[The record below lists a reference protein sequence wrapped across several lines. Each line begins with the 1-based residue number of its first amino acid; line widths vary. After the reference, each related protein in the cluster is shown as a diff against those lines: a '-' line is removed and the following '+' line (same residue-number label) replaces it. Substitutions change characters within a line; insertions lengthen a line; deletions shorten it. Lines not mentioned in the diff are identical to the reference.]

1 MELNAFQMMNQTHE
15 HERHLLKQQ
24 LNRQTHKTTTIEQDT
39 MRKLKEDK
47 NKIFNRL
54 DQQLNTFEPIE
65 LNKNTNYRI
74 EMKNK
79 HN

>member
-1 MELNAFQMMNQTHE
+1 MEFNAFQMMNQTHE
-15 HERHLLKQQ
+15 HECHLLTQQ
-24 LNRQTHKTTTIEQDT
+24 LNSKNTRTTREQWKLV
-39 MRKLKEDK
+39 RKLKESK
-47 NKIFNRL
+47 NKTIL
-54 DQQLNTFEPIE
+54 ETQHKAIELIE